1 MQEKGKVFS
10 IVRKSLPSLKMTAY
24 RDFFEILRNLD
35 LYDEAR
41 HNKSD
46 YTYTL
51 NGNLFEFISLDQPQK
66 KRGARRDYLFCNE
79 ANELSWEDFF
89 QLLVRTTGKIWID
102 YNPSDA
108 FHWIYDK
115 LLTRDDVTYIQ
126 STYKDNPFL
135 NASIVE
141 EIERLQHTDEDYW
154 RIYGLGERGMSRATI
169 FQFGTMDV
177 PENAKLLAYGLDFG
191 FTNDPT
197 ALVAAYEHQ
206 GNLYFDE
213 LVYRTGMTNNDI
225 ANLFTSIGIDRRS
238 EVYADSAEPK
248 SIEELYRRGFNIKPT
263 TKGPDSVNAGID
275 IMKRYKLFIT
285 PRSTNLEKEMRNYK
299 WVEDKNGNLLNKPI
313 DAFNH
318 CFTGDTM
325 ISTLRGDV
333 PIKDVTAW
341 DMVLTSEGY
350 RRVVCRFDNGFKQV
364 NTYLM
369 QFGTIVVELTC
380 TESHKIKTTN
390 GWKQIKDLK
399 KGDVLYLHKSLTGS
413 NTTYTQTNDTSVG
426 AAKDFIGWS
435 GSTTTVRY
443 LKATTF
449 TTLMAT
455 LKTMLLR
462 TYNSLK
468 RQSISKWKES
478 FARKTKNGLKH
489 FGELELSP
497 QNLGTL
503 LLKVLS
509 GIVRTEKRLGSL
521 VITKLLNVSN
531 AERNT
536 KPVTQELQSIVILTA
551 KQRHYEQ
558 EEEVYDLMVD
568 ECHEYYAN
576 GVLVHNCIDAARYA
590 IFSKKNNPNF
600 GRYSVR

>member
-1 MQEKGKVFS
+1 MSVLEVKVGPVFEKNWDTKTRITVNQGGSRSSKTYSILQLLVVLAMQEKGKVYS

-135 NASIVE
+135 DASIVA
-141 EIERLQHTDEDYW
+141 EIERLATTDEDYW

-169 FQFGTMDV
+169 FQFGTMEV

-197 ALVAAYEHQ
+197 SLVAAYESQ

-225 ANLFTSIGIDRRS
+225 ANLFTSLGIDRRS

-318 CFTGDTM
+318 
-325 ISTLRGDV
+325 
-333 PIKDVTAW
+333 A
-341 DMVLTSEGY
+341 
-350 RRVVCRFDNGFKQV
+350 
-364 NTYLM
+364 
-369 QFGTIVVELTC
+369 
-380 TESHKIKTTN
+380 
-390 GWKQIKDLK
+390 
-399 KGDVLYLHKSLTGS
+399 
-413 NTTYTQTNDTSVG
+413 
-426 AAKDFIGWS
+426 
-435 GSTTTVRY
+435 
-443 LKATTF
+443 
-449 TTLMAT
+449 
-455 LKTMLLR
+455 
-462 TYNSLK
+462 
-468 RQSISKWKES
+468 
-478 FARKTKNGLKH
+478 
-489 FGELELSP
+489 
-497 QNLGTL
+497 
-503 LLKVLS
+503 
-509 GIVRTEKRLGSL
+509 
-521 VITKLLNVSN
+521 
-531 AERNT
+531 
-536 KPVTQELQSIVILTA
+536 
-551 KQRHYEQ
+551 
-558 EEEVYDLMVD
+558 
-568 ECHEYYAN
+568 
-576 GVLVHNCIDAARYA
+576 IDAARYA